1 VDLPTIWF
9 ILIAILF
16 TGYFFLEGFDFG
28 VGILMPVIGKDDTDR
43 RVVLNTIGPYWDAN
57 EVWLITAGGAMFAAF
72 PHWYATLFSGFYLA
86 LFVILLALI
95 VRIAGIEYR
104 SKVADQRW
112 RNAGDACIFL
122 GSLLPAL
129 LWGVAITNIVRGV
142 PIDATMNFTGN
153 LLTLLNP
160 YALLGGLLSTS
171 VFVLHGALFLTLRTQ
186 GDLQERA
193 RRVAAL
199 TWLPVGVVGAAFTLW
214 GYSQT
219 DIFDRYGLIPG
230 TLPMIAI
237 AAFISVIVFV
247 RLRNDGLAF
256 AATGLTIVMGTA
268 FAFGGLFPRVM
279 VSSLGPAFNLTI
291 YNASSSSYT
300 LTAMTIVA
308 AFFLPIVLLYQGWS
322 YWVFRKRVTREQVES
337 GSH

>member
-1 VDLPTIWF
+1 MDLPTIWF

-28 VGILMPVIGKDDTDR
+28 VGILMPVVGKDDTDR

-112 RNAGDACIFL
+112 RKAGDACIFL

-171 VFVLHGALFLTLRTQ
+171 VFVLHGALFLSLRTE
-186 GDLQERA
+186 GGIQERA
-193 RRVAAL
+193 RRVAASA
-199 TWLPVGVVGAAFTLW
+199 WLPVGVLGTAFTLW

-230 TLPMIAI
+230 TLPIIAI
-237 AAFISVIVFV
+237 AAFISVIVFL
-247 RLRNDGLAF
+247 RLRNDALAF

-268 FAFGGLFPRVM
+268 FAFAGLFPRVM
-279 VSSLGPAFNLTI
+279 VSSLGPAFDLTI

-308 AFFLPIVLLYQGWS
+308 AFFVPVVLLYQGWS